1 MLGFKVEGE
10 KKYVM
15 EAGVE
20 GVCELSFSL
29 SLQFGLG
36 CNHGGGKIGFLI
48 FLGWAVMEGAKVLE
62 ERAQS

>member
-10 KKYVM
+10 KKYAM

-29 SLQFGLG
+29 SLSPRFGLG
-36 CNHGGGKIGFLI
+36 CNHGGG
-48 FLGWAVMEGAKVLE
+48 
-62 ERAQS
+62 

>member
-1 MLGFKVEGE
+1 MLGFIVEGE

-20 GVCELSFSL
+20 GVCELSLSL

-36 CNHGGGKIGFLI
+36 CNHGVCKLGF
-48 FLGWAVMEGAKVLE
+48 
-62 ERAQS
+62 

>member
-29 SLQFGLG
+29 SLSLSLSPIWFRL
-36 CNHGGGKIGFLI
+36 
-48 FLGWAVMEGAKVLE
+48 
-62 ERAQS
+62 

>member
-10 KKYVM
+10 KKYAM

-29 SLQFGLG
+29 SLSLSQIWFRL
-36 CNHGGGKIGFLI
+36 
-48 FLGWAVMEGAKVLE
+48 
-62 ERAQS
+62 

>member
-1 MLGFKVEGE
+1 MLGFKVVGE

-20 GVCELSFSL
+20 GVCELSL

-36 CNHGGGKIGFLI
+36 RNHGMGKLGF
-48 FLGWAVMEGAKVLE
+48 
-62 ERAQS
+62 

>member
-20 GVCELSFSL
+20 GVCELPFSL
-29 SLQFGLG
+29 SPQFGLG
-36 CNHGGGKIGFLI
+36 CNHGGGKFGFLI
-48 FLGWAVMEGAKVLE
+48 F
-62 ERAQS
+62 